1 MNAWLIRLGM
11 IFGVML
17 AAPGGMALAKEK
29 EIPWSFRPLY
39 RPAVPAPQAV
49 NWVKDDL
56 DRFILLRLEAKGI
69 QPNPDAGREV
79 LLRRAT
85 YDLTGLPPTER
96 EIDEFL
102 QDRSPDDIALAKV
115 VDRLLQS
122 PRFGERWGRHWLD
135 VARYSDSVGRTMNA
149 AFPFARRY
157 RDYVI
162 DAFNQDKP
170 YHRFIAEQVAGD
182 LLPASTPAQ
191 RSEQLIATGLL
202 TMASLDLSEG
212 GELFRLDRVDD
223 QIDVTTRA
231 FMGLTMSCA
240 RCHDHKT
247 DPVTQRDYYAL
258 AGIFYSTQTWSGQ
271 RPKGDLGANGYVD
284 EDALLRVPMVKQV
297 ASAAVTSMDGKPASG
312 QAGMEEQEGGSM
324 AAMEMT
330 QPSRGYPVYFRY
342 DPTRAMGVEEGEM
355 EDCPIAIK
363 GDAYDRGEAPARG
376 TLAIP
381 QLPKFPAVD
390 AKASGRMELV
400 RWLTQPNHPLTARVM
415 VNRIWQHLFG
425 RGIVRSVDDFGQTGD
440 APTHPELLD
449 HLAVRFVEKGW
460 SVKGLIRTVMLSRTY
475 RMSSRGDAAREQ
487 VDGANEL
494 FWRMNSRRLEAEAI
508 RDSLFFVAGTLVE
521 RRPTGVQV
529 AGFGGKGREAR
540 LRSLVEEDEPYRSV
554 YLPVLRSL
562 LSPMQETFDFP
573 DPSQIKGQREVTT
586 VSPQALF
593 LLNSDLAVRLA
604 QEAADRLLKDETLR
618 DDTARVQAGWRRVLG
633 RKPDAQEVQAAMA
646 LMKDL
651 SGSGLAGREVWAAFL
666 QGLLCSA
673 EFRYVL

>member
-1 MNAWLIRLGM
+1 MNAQLI
-11 IFGVML
+11 IHGVAIGVTL
-17 AAPGGMALAKEK
+17 LTSTGEVLAKEK

-39 RPAVPAPQAV
+39 RPAMPAPLAV

-56 DRFILLRLEAKGI
+56 DRFILVRLEAKGI

-96 EIDEFL
+96 EMDDFL
-102 QDRSPDDIALAKV
+102 QDRASNDAAFAKV

-135 VARYSDSVGRTMNA
+135 VVRYSDSVGRTMNA

-231 FMGLTMSCA
+231 FMGLTISCA

-271 RPKGDLGANGYVD
+271 RPKGNLGANGYVD
-284 EDALLRVPMVKQV
+284 EEALLRVPVAKQV
-297 ASAAVTSMDGKPASG
+297 ASAAVASVDGKGASG
-312 QAGMEEQEGGSM
+312 QSDMEEDGGSM

-376 TLAIP
+376 ALAIP

-390 AKASGRMELV
+390 AKASGRTELV
-400 RWLTQPNHPLTARVM
+400 RWLTKPNHPLTARVM

-475 RMSSRGDAAREQ
+475 RMSSRGDPVREQ
-487 VDGANEL
+487 ADGANEL
-494 FWRMNSRRLEAEAI
+494 FWKMNSRRLEVEAI
-508 RDSLFFVAGTLVE
+508 RDSLFFVAGTPVE

-540 LRSLVEEDEPYRSV
+540 LRSLVDEDEPYRSV

-593 LLNSDLAVRLA
+593 LMNGELTVKLA
-604 QEAADRLLKDETLR
+604 QEAADRLVKDETLR

-673 EFRYVL
+673 EFRYLL

>member
-1 MNAWLIRLGM
+1 MNAQLIIQG
-11 IFGVML
+11 IAIGVTL
-17 AAPGGMALAKEK
+17 LTSTGEVLAKEK
-29 EIPWSFRPLY
+29 EIPWSFLPLY
-39 RPAVPAPQAV
+39 RPAIPVPQAV
-49 NWVKDDL
+49 NWGKDDL
-56 DRFILLRLEAKGI
+56 DRFILVRLETKGI

-96 EIDEFL
+96 EMDDYL
-102 QDRSPDDIALAKV
+102 QDRSSDDVALAKV
-115 VDRLLQS
+115 VDRLLES

-135 VARYSDSVGRTMNA
+135 VVRYSDSVGRTMNA

-182 LLPASTPAQ
+182 LLPAASPAQ

-231 FMGLTMSCA
+231 FMGLTVSCA

-258 AGIFYSTQTWSGQ
+258 AGIFYSTQTRSGQ

-284 EDALLRVPMVKQV
+284 EEALLRVPV
-297 ASAAVTSMDGKPASG
+297 ASGAGSSAPGKQGSALPA
-312 QAGMEEQEGGSM
+312 MEEQDG
-324 AAMEMT
+324 AAMATTEMM

-376 TLAIP
+376 ALAIP
-381 QLPKFPAVD
+381 QLPKFPAVE

-425 RGIVRSVDDFGQTGD
+425 RGIVRSVDDFGRTGD

-460 SVKGLIRTVMLSRTY
+460 SVKGMIRTVMLSRTY
-475 RMSSRGDAAREQ
+475 RMSSRGDPEREQ
-487 VDGANEL
+487 MDGANEL
-494 FWRMNSRRLEAEAI
+494 FWKMNSRRLEAEAI

-521 RRPTGVQV
+521 RRLSGVQV

-540 LRSLVEEDEPYRSV
+540 LRSLVDEDEPYRSV

-593 LLNSDLAVRLA
+593 LMNGELTVKLA

-633 RKPDAQEVQAAMA
+633 RKPDAQEVQAAQA

-651 SGSGLAGREVWAAFL
+651 SGSGLAEREVWAAFV

>member
-1 MNAWLIRLGM
+1 MNAQLI
-11 IFGVML
+11 IHGVAIGVTL
-17 AAPGGMALAKEK
+17 LTSTGEVLAKEK

-39 RPAVPAPQAV
+39 RPAMPAPLAV

-56 DRFILLRLEAKGI
+56 DRFILVRLEAKGI

-96 EIDEFL
+96 EMDDFL
-102 QDRSPDDIALAKV
+102 QDRASNDAAFAKV

-135 VARYSDSVGRTMNA
+135 VVRYSDSVGRTMNA

-231 FMGLTMSCA
+231 FMGLTISCA

-271 RPKGDLGANGYVD
+271 RPKGNLGANGYVD
-284 EDALLRVPMVKQV
+284 EEALLRVPVAKQV
-297 ASAAVTSMDGKPASG
+297 ASAAVASVDGKGASG
-312 QAGMEEQEGGSM
+312 QSGMEEDGGSL

-376 TLAIP
+376 ALAIP

-390 AKASGRMELV
+390 AKASGRTELV
-400 RWLTQPNHPLTARVM
+400 RWLTKPNHPLTARVM

-475 RMSSRGDAAREQ
+475 RMSSRGDPVREQ
-487 VDGANEL
+487 ADGANEL
-494 FWRMNSRRLEAEAI
+494 FWKMNSRRLEVEAI
-508 RDSLFFVAGTLVE
+508 RDSLFFVAGTPVE

-540 LRSLVEEDEPYRSV
+540 LRSLVDEDEPCRSV

-593 LLNSDLAVRLA
+593 LMNGELTVKLA